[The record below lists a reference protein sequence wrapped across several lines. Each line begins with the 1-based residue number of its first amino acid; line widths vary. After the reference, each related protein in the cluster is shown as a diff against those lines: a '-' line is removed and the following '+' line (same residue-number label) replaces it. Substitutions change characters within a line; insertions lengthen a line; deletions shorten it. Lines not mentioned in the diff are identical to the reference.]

1 MHGLREL
8 HDFSELLALC
18 QGRNDQT
25 RVAQLVQ
32 IIHVRLVAVTVSF
45 AHVVTVNMVSQGVG
59 CDIGGLF
66 AQAHGATQV
75 GVGMAGLHL
84 AIGVFPLGDQGND
97 GVGGIRLKLG
107 AVRPRQTRHMAS
119 VFDGGDL
126 HT

>member
-8 HDFSELLALC
+8 HDFSELLTLC

-25 RVAQLVQ
+25 CVAQLVQ
-32 IIHVRLVAVTVSF
+32 IIHIRLVAVAVSF
-45 AHVVTVNMVSQGVG
+45 ADMVTVNMVSQGVG

-75 GVGMAGLHL
+75 GVGMACLHL
-84 AIGVFPLGDQGND
+84 AISVFPFGDQSNHRMRC
-97 GVGGIRLKLG
+97 VRFKLG
-107 AVRPRQTRHMAS
+107 AVRTRQTRHMAS